1 MLSQLEQ
8 YFSHLRHYL
17 KHKTH
22 QTSRLSR
29 KSIEFICLLL
39 GALLVAL
46 VSWGFAKLVELG
58 LEINTFLVNLNPIVA
73 WILLP
78 FGIAA
83 LAWFTQKFTPYVAGS
98 GIPQVIASIA
108 LPHGKPKETLVHFAQ
123 TVWKIPLTFL
133 AMCCGA
139 SVGREGP
146 SVQVGA
152 AVMLSWG
159 KFCRKYNLAFKGL
172 SYNELIATGAAGGLA
187 AAFNAPLAGV
197 IFAIEEI
204 GRGTPLRWERRVLLG
219 VLAAGFM
226 LVLIQ
231 GNNPYFPQYRGA
243 DSVQNI
249 VLWLLIT
256 AVICG
261 FFGGLF
267 ARLLGKGLA
276 AYLPAFMRGFVRR
289 HPVIVAFILGLLL
302 AALGTFTN
310 HQTYG
315 TGYAVVTQ
323 ALNDQALDNSVGI
336 AKLFATVFTYWS
348 GIAGGIFTPA
358 LTTGAAIGSNIWH
371 LSGGI
376 VDQRFLVLLSM
387 AAFLAAA
394 TQSPVTASV
403 IVMEMTGSQPELVW
417 LLSTSLMASIVSRQ
431 ICPKPFYH
439 FAAGRFRQRI
449 QEQFNQQQKTN
460 DNNTN

>member
-1 MLSQLEQ
+1 MFFNLKAKLHQLN
-8 YFSHLRHYL
+8 HYL
-17 KHKTH
+17 KHKGH

-29 KSIEFICLLL
+29 KSIEFICLLC

-46 VSWGFAKLVELG
+46 VSWGFATLVELG
-58 LEINTFLVNLNPIVA
+58 LEINTYLVNLHPWVA
-73 WILLP
+73 WVLLP
-78 FGIAA
+78 FGMAI
-83 LAWFTQKFTPYVAGS
+83 LAWFTQRFTPYVAGS
-98 GIPQVIASIA
+98 GIPQVIASIG
-108 LPHGKPKETLVHFAQ
+108 LPHGKPKEALVRLAQ
-123 TVWKIPLTFL
+123 TIWKIPLTFL

-204 GRGTPLRWERRVLLG
+204 GRGAPLRWERRVLLG

-231 GNNPYFPQYRGA
+231 GNNPYFPQYAGA
-243 DSVQNI
+243 DTVENV
-249 VLWLLIT
+249 VLWLVVC
-256 AVICG
+256 AVVCG
-261 FFGGLF
+261 LFGGAF
-267 ARLLGKGLA
+267 ARLLAKGLA

-289 HPVIVAFILGLLL
+289 HPIIIAFILGILL
-302 AALGTFTN
+302 AGLGIFSN

-323 ALNDQALDNSVGI
+323 ALNDQALDTSLGI
-336 AKLFATVFTYWS
+336 SKLLATVFTYWT

-358 LTTGAAIGSNIWH
+358 LTTGAAIGSNIWQ
-371 LSGGI
+371 LTGGI

-387 AAFLAAA
+387 AAFLSGA
-394 TQSPVTASV
+394 TQSPVTSSV
-403 IVMEMTGSQPELVW
+403 VVMEMTGSQPELVW
-417 LLSTSLMASIVSRQ
+417 LLATSIMASIISRQ

-449 QEQFNQQQKTN
+449 QEQINQEQQKLH
-460 DNNTN
+460 DNQ

>member
-1 MLSQLEQ
+1 
-8 YFSHLRHYL
+8 
-17 KHKTH
+17 
-22 QTSRLSR
+22 
-29 KSIEFICLLL
+29 
-39 GALLVAL
+39 
-46 VSWGFAKLVELG
+46 
-58 LEINTFLVNLNPIVA
+58 
-73 WILLP
+73 
-78 FGIAA
+78 
-83 LAWFTQKFTPYVAGS
+83 
-98 GIPQVIASIA
+98 
-108 LPHGKPKETLVHFAQ
+108 
-123 TVWKIPLTFL
+123 TFL

-256 AVICG
+256 AIICG

-289 HPVIVAFILGLLL
+289 HPIIVAFMLGLLL

-323 ALNDQALDNSVGI
+323 ALNDQALDDSVGI

-348 GIAGGIFTPA
+348 
-358 LTTGAAIGSNIWH
+358 
-371 LSGGI
+371 
-376 VDQRFLVLLSM
+376 
-387 AAFLAAA
+387 
-394 TQSPVTASV
+394 
-403 IVMEMTGSQPELVW
+403 
-417 LLSTSLMASIVSRQ
+417 
-431 ICPKPFYH
+431 
-439 FAAGRFRQRI
+439 
-449 QEQFNQQQKTN
+449 
-460 DNNTN
+460 